1 MVMKLKWN
9 RYVYTNYVNRPV
21 LLNFEP
27 CSLEPSGFEHSTYV
41 LFKKKTTNKQTKK
54 KIGGGGLFELEWLSA
69 FPLYSV
75 NAH

>member
-41 LFKKKTTNKQTKK
+41 LFKKKNKQTNKEK
-54 KIGGGGLFELEWLSA
+54 NWGGGLFELEWLSA

>member
-27 CSLEPSGFEHSTYV
+27 CSLEPSGFEYSTYV
-41 LFKKKTTNKQTKK
+41 LFKKKKTNKQTKK
-54 KIGGGGLFELEWLSA
+54 KMGGGLFELEWLSA
-69 FPLYSV
+69 FPLSSV